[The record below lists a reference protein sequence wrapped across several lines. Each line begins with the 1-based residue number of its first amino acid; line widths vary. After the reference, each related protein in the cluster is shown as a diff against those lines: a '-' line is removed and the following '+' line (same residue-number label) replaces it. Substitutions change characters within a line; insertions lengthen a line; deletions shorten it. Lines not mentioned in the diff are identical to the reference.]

1 MQSIQSVLTRVSDGK
16 DHPLDASRFDRCGRD
31 YENGFLDGCLSVQ
44 GNTKEVCS
52 SAHQSGF
59 EHGISDGKMA
69 GVNWY
74 ILQPGKDFAFHTW
87 EFVQG
92 YVNGFW

>member
-1 MQSIQSVLTRVSDGK
+1 MDVYQYKEILRRFAQVQKIHKISIGAVAILVMTMAFALT
-16 DHPLDASRFDRCGRD
+16 A
-31 YENGFLDGCLSVQ
+31 Y
-44 GNTKEVCS
+44 
-52 SAHQSGF
+52 QSGF